1 MIFIIISIV
10 ILIIIIII
18 GIIAY
23 LLYEYI
29 MKFLENYKN
38 INHKLKNPKYNP
50 PGPIPQVS
58 TPDLQIASQPD
69 DPTSSSGNSSLPQ
82 PPKVNPK
89 LSKPEEDP
97 ELKNFLKEAI
107 QILSMIGRD
116 VVIKGIVK
124 VAQKI
129 LARRARQR
137 FFEKIGKDEL
147 EKLGVKSEK
156 LLSREAFKELAEKMT
171 RKAAEEGLD
180 DAGKALAKKIAEQAA
195 AGAMTGPIGP
205 FVDGAMAGFDML
217 SMSLDIMDAG
227 GYEANYKT
235 NSFYKSITKKS
246 RDKFIELFAQDNISA
261 PIINGPITSKDTSL
275 ISSQVEYESIKLL
288 KNEYSELEQNVMSQ
302 VEVGT
307 IQYYLTYTNGT
318 FVKDSNG
325 NFVKNPNFE
334 NEVSNALKLPSSFNL
349 DEFSTNL
356 SNNMT
361 QQMCDTK
368 DGLMI
373 EQDQEK
379 YCMYKKEDCKSI
391 QDGGKAYNWI
401 QYYDSST
408 GEWNW
413 GLGTGPEDNY
423 VEWQDNKC
431 VTASSMV
438 KKMCNNA
445 VGPNSVKGE
454 KGIIGLNYLQE
465 QGICDITPDY
475 CDMYN
480 AEYIPYDSDVEG
492 PTCKLSTGANIMQ
505 SMFGTTIT
513 DGLNQ
518 VFNLDQYKS
527 CPENMPVNAIPYL
540 CNKPIPFIAGLPGLP
555 KASLN
560 LSNYISTGEGT
571 ILSAAENL
579 PLNSTGEGTI
589 LSSVGKTLDNIQ
601 EGLEGLLKSIGIPIQ
616 LIPIIIKEIEEEAGG
631 SFPEAYLPDCP
642 PKNELGQNV
651 MFGKGAECIYY
662 PTIKEGSEFMP
673 NIPAKYRNCPEINS
687 TGESL
692 KFPTQAMVDSG
703 LQFGYCIYT
712 PEINMQTQYNIGTN
726 TWNTI
731 ESDAN
736 YASSFIE
743 GLGTAIVKGLQEA
756 EADVNK
762 GVQAALKEAEKLHKE
777 YDTAVNTAIDSIN
790 NAENKI
796 NKTKQNVN
804 KNFDTYRDAVADQN
818 APAAVKLVEDAG
830 LDAGQAV
837 ADGALDTAT
846 DVLKGTSAFLQWTEG
861 FDNIEY
867 FGNSNQDEKNFANAA
882 GNPWTST
889 FNAKAFSETGKGLH
903 AAGQSLLE
911 DGTNSITSGIS
922 SAEYTGKSICE
933 LTWGKNNCEPC
944 NIPIPT
950 SYCAKC
956 DVQYNSQYERL
967 QNGAFSTDVCIKG
980 NGSSITNT
988 FYCDDASKTE
998 LCISAIG
1005 AKCYEPCEQIYG
1017 ENYTRDPFTCT
1028 CSLGG
1033 FSAVRESCK
1042 EGYINDG
1049 LMCTPACPDN
1059 YKNVLGLCFAEC
1071 PGDMISNA
1079 EGQYESIDL
1088 GLMCTRP
1095 RKIQFSYSKKGIVNT
1110 LKSDWTMLK
1119 SAVDS
1124 GVSTIEQY
1132 ASPCNLAST
1141 ATTVAL
1147 TTALSAFTGG
1157 PISAITRKVIKKIL
1171 FQVLKKT
1178 ALSEIRN
1185 LLISDLIS
1193 CMDSALFHITTEM
1206 VTDPSTGNNITLVDE
1221 INKIVHSL
1229 GDTSFDI
1236 GVLICALTSTYA
1248 KAAITLFIGFLLS
1261 HFLGIPF
1268 NGKSLSVNVIASF
1281 IIYIYGNGVC
1291 SVPPPI
1297 LCEFWAVI
1305 QTLIPELK
1313 DVQIPVYNYN
1323 SKDFDFPNTHS
1334 LCEEVQIPPQVAR
1347 VCGGNADAAQGL
1359 NTFCANR

>member
-1 MIFIIISIV
+1 MLLIINLIV
-10 ILIIIIII
+10 IIIIIVII

-23 LLYEYI
+23 FLYEYI

-38 INHKLKNPKYNP
+38 INNKLKNPKYNP
-50 PGPIPQVS
+50 PGQIPQIAS
-58 TPDLQIASQPD
+58 QPDLQIASQPYY
-69 DPTSSSGNSSLPQ
+69 PTSNTGNSCLPE
-82 PPKVNPK
+82 PPKVNPNI
-89 LSKPEEDP
+89 LKPEEDP
-97 ELKNFLKEAI
+97 ELKNFTKEAI
-107 QILSMIGRD
+107 QIISMLGRD
-116 VVIKGIVK
+116 VVIKGIVHYSEK
-124 VAQKI
+124 
-129 LARRARQR
+129 LMERQ
-137 FFEKIGKDEL
+137 FAKNFLKKFGKDEL

-156 LLSREAFKELAEKMT
+156 LLSKEAFKELAEQMT
-171 RKAAEEGLD
+171 KKAAEEGLD
-180 DAGKALAKKIAEQAA
+180 DAAKALAKKIAEQAA
-195 AGAMTGPIGP
+195 VGAMTGPLGP

-227 GYEANYKT
+227 GYQENYKT

-246 RDKFIELFAQDNISA
+246 RDKFIELFAKDNISA

-288 KNEYSELEQNVMSQ
+288 KNEYSQLEENVLSQ

-307 IQYYLTYTNGT
+307 IQYYLTYTDGT
-318 FVKDSNG
+318 LVKDSNG
-325 NFVKNPNFE
+325 NNIKNPNFE
-334 NEVSNALKLPSSFNL
+334 NEVNNALKLPSSFNL
-349 DEFSTNL
+349 DEISTNMT
-356 SNNMT
+356 NNLT
-361 QQMCDTK
+361 KQMCDTK
-368 DGLMI
+368 DGIMI

-379 YCMYKKEDCKSI
+379 YCMYKKEDCNSI
-391 QDGGKAYNWI
+391 QNGGKAYNWI

-454 KGIIGLNYLQE
+454 KGIIGLDYLHE
-465 QGICDITPDY
+465 QGICHITPEY
-475 CDMYN
+475 CEMYDT
-480 AEYIPYDSDVEG
+480 EYIAYDSDVEG

-505 SMFGTTIT
+505 SMFGTTVV

-540 CNKPIPFIAGLPGLP
+540 CNKPMPYVAGLPGP
-555 KASLN
+555 PPPLN
-560 LSNYISTGEGT
+560 MGSFKESDLFNVNSELSNSET
-571 ILSAAENL
+571 INTVLDVAEDLNPTVLLTKLFIKMGITSAEII
-579 PLNSTGEGTI
+579 NS
-589 LSSVGKTLDNIQ
+589 
-601 EGLEGLLKSIGIPIQ
+601 
-616 LIPIIIKEIEEEAGG
+616 LIEQIKEEAGG
-631 SFPEAYLPDCP
+631 SFPEAYLPNCP
-642 PKNELGQNV
+642 SKNELGQNV

-662 PTIKEGSEFMP
+662 PTIKEDSEFMP
-673 NIPAKYRNCPEINS
+673 NIPAKYRDCPTINS

-692 KFPTQAMVDSG
+692 KFPTQAMIDAGVE
-703 LQFGYCIYT
+703 FGYCIYT
-712 PEINMQTQYNIGTN
+712 PDINMQEQYNIGTQ
-726 TWNTI
+726 TWN
-731 ESDAN
+731 SVQNFAN
-736 YASSFIE
+736 DTTSFFE
-743 GLGTAIVKGLQEA
+743 GVGNAIQKGLQEA
-756 EADVNK
+756 EADVN
-762 GVQAALKEAEKLHKE
+762 QAVKAAAQEAQKLHTE
-777 YDTAVNTAIDSIN
+777 YDSAVNVAINAIN
-790 NAENKI
+790 NAKNKI
-796 NKTKQNVN
+796 DNTKQNVDN
-804 KNFDTYRDAVADQN
+804 NFNTYRDAVADQN

-846 DVLKGTSAFLQWTEG
+846 DVLKGTAAFLQWTEG

-867 FGNSNQDEKNFANAA
+867 FANSDAND
-882 GNPWTST
+882 
-889 FNAKAFSETGKGLH
+889 
-903 AAGQSLLE
+903 LL
-911 DGTNSITSGIS
+911 NLYSQ
-922 SAEYTGKSICE
+922 GKSYVDGGINDAEQKAKSECE
-933 LTWGKNNCEPC
+933 VIWGKDNCEPC

-956 DVQYNSQYERL
+956 NLQYNSQYERL
-967 QNGAFSTDVCIKG
+967 ENGSFSTNICIKG
-980 NGSSITNT
+980 DGSSITNT

-1005 AKCYEPCEQIYG
+1005 AKCYEPCEKIYG

-1033 FSAVRESCK
+1033 FSAVRESCR

-1095 RKIQFSYSKKGIVNT
+1095 RKIQYSYSKKGIVNT

-1119 SAVDS
+1119 GAVDS

-1147 TTALSAFTGG
+1147 TTALSVFTGG

-1171 FQVLKKT
+1171 FKVLKKT

-1193 CMDSALFHITTEM
+1193 CMDAALFHITTEM

-1281 IIYIYGNGVC
+1281 IIYIFGNGVC

-1305 QTLIPELK
+1305 QSIIPELK

-1334 LCEEVQIPPQVAR
+1334 LCEEVQIPPQVAA

>member
-1 MIFIIISIV
+1 MLLIIISI
-10 ILIIIIII
+10 IIIIIIVII

-23 LLYEYI
+23 FLYEYI

-50 PGPIPQVS
+50 PGPIPQVN

-69 DPTSSSGNSSLPQ
+69 DSTSSTGNSCLPE
-82 PPKVNPK
+82 PPKVNSNI
-89 LSKPEEDP
+89 SKPEEDP
-97 ELKNFLKEAI
+97 ELKNFMKEAI

-116 VVIKGIVK
+116 VVIKGILK
-124 VAQKI
+124 VTQK
-129 LARRARQR
+129 LMERQ
-137 FFEKIGKDEL
+137 FAKNFLKKFGKDEL

-156 LLSREAFKELAEKMT
+156 LLSKVAFKELAEKMEK
-171 RKAAEEGLD
+171 KAAEEGLD
-180 DAGKALAKKIAEQAA
+180 DAAKALAKKIAEQATI
-195 AGAMTGPIGP
+195 GAMTGPIGP

-261 PIINGPITSKDTSL
+261 PIINGPLTSNDTSL
-275 ISSQVEYESIKLL
+275 ISSQVEIESINLL
-288 KNEYSELEQNVMSQ
+288 KNEYSKLEQNVMSE
-302 VEVGT
+302 VEAGT

-334 NEVSNALKLPSSFNL
+334 NEVNNALKLPSSFNL
-349 DEFSTNL
+349 DEISTNMT
-356 SNNMT
+356 NNLT
-361 QQMCDTK
+361 KQMCDKK
-368 DGLMI
+368 DGIMI

-379 YCMYKKEDCKSI
+379 YCMYKKEDCNSI
-391 QDGGKAYNWI
+391 QNEGKAYNWI

-445 VGPNSVKGE
+445 VGPNSVKGA

-505 SMFGTTIT
+505 AMFGTTVV

-527 CPENMPVNAIPYL
+527 CPEDMPVNAIPYL
-540 CNKPIPFIAGLPGLP
+540 CNKPMPYVAGLPGP
-555 KASLN
+555 PPPLN
-560 LSNYISTGEGT
+560 MGSFKESDLFNVNSELSNSET
-571 ILSAAENL
+571 INTVLDVAEDLNPTVLLTKLFIKMGITSAEII
-579 PLNSTGEGTI
+579 NS
-589 LSSVGKTLDNIQ
+589 
-601 EGLEGLLKSIGIPIQ
+601 
-616 LIPIIIKEIEEEAGG
+616 LIEQIKEEAGG

-662 PTIKEGSEFMP
+662 PTIKEDSEFMP

-692 KFPTQAMVDSG
+692 KFPTQAMVDEG
-703 LQFGYCIYT
+703 VEFGYCIYT
-712 PEINMQTQYNIGTN
+712 PEINMQKQYNIGTTTYDN
-726 TWNTI
+726 LT
-731 ESDAN
+731 SDAER
-736 YASSFIE
+736 AVSFFE
-743 GLGTAIVKGLQEA
+743 GVGKAVVKGVQEA
-756 EADVNK
+756 EADVNLA
-762 GVQAALKEAEKLHKE
+762 VQAAAKEAKKLHDE
-777 YDTAVNTAIDSIN
+777 YDAAVNTAIDSIN
-790 NAENKI
+790 NAENKL
-796 NKTKQNVN
+796 NQTKQNVN
-804 KNFDTYRDAVADQN
+804 NQFNKYRDAVADQSS
-818 APAAVKLVEDAG
+818 PEVVKIVEDAG

-837 ADGALDTAT
+837 ADDALDTAT
-846 DVLKGTSAFLQWTEG
+846 DILKGTSAFLQWTEG

-867 FGNSNQDEKNFANAA
+867 FGDTLSN
-882 GNPWTST
+882 P
-889 FNAKAFSETGKGLH
+889 
-903 AAGQSLLE
+903 
-911 DGTNSITSGIS
+911 ITSGIS
-922 SAEYTGKSICE
+922 SAEYTGKSMCE
-933 LTWGKNNCEPC
+933 LAWGKNNCEPC

-1071 PGDMISNA
+1071 PGDMIPNE

-1095 RKIQFSYSKKGIVNT
+1095 RKIQYSYSKKGIVNT

-1193 CMDSALFHITTEM
+1193 CMDAALFHITTEM

-1305 QTLIPELK
+1305 QSLIPELK

-1334 LCEEVQIPPQVAR
+1334 LCEEVQIPPQVAA